1 MIYECENLENYI
13 IKSVMDQQRK
23 ITLHFNK
30 DSSLQISHWKEIYNN
45 CDLTG
50 KSFFYFDENV
60 SILF

>member
-50 KSFFYFDENV
+50 KSFFIF
-60 SILF
+60 